1 MAVSIVST
9 NAQVTH
15 REGIR
20 CQKEITAVDGGFS
33 GTLDAATLKINGTA
47 VGAALAGAA
56 APEDIPLVGARLIA
70 DWTTVV
76 ATTPG
81 SSLLGLSAT
90 VGSPLLGNAASGNV
104 KTDKAQFIFRLPA
117 WYVAGTAIT
126 VRLRAKIATTL
137 STASSKVDVDS
148 FKINADGAMGSDL
161 CTTNA
166 QQVTT
171 AYANYDFTITPT
183 SRVAGE
189 TVVLVVA
196 TIADDTGGTVNTAM
210 SISKVQILLG

>member
-1 MAVSIVST
+1 MAQSLVSQC
-9 NAQVTH
+9 NQNMPDNLH
-15 REGIR
+15 GRYLYLDKDLG
-20 CQKEITAVDGGFS
+20 VDGI
-33 GTLDAATLKINGTA
+33 LDAVTIKLNGTA
-47 VGAALAGAA
+47 IGLALAATA
-56 APEDIPLVGARLIA
+56 APLDLPLVGARLIA

-90 VGSPLLGNAASGNV
+90 VGSVLLGNAASGNT
-104 KTDKAQFIFRLPA
+104 KTDKAQFIFQLPA
-117 WYVAGTAIT
+117 WYVAGSAIT
-126 VRLRAKIATTL
+126 VRLRSKQATTL

-148 FKINADGAMGSDL
+148 FKVNADGAMGSDL
-161 CTTNA
+161 CSTAA

-189 TVVLVVA
+189 TVVLVVS

-210 SISKVQILLG
+210 SISKVQVLLG

>member
-1 MAVSIVST
+1 MSFTATQSQNCGPSGGGVASFGAANIETSGLVNAGSLKIAGTTVTGVLAAT
-9 NAQVTH
+9 NAP
-15 REGIR
+15 
-20 CQKEITAVDGGFS
+20 VD
-33 GTLDAATLKINGTA
+33 L
-47 VGAALAGAA
+47 
-56 APEDIPLVGARLIA
+56 PLTGARLIA

-90 VGSPLLGNAASGNV
+90 VGSVLLGNAASGNV
-104 KTDKAQFIFRLPA
+104 KTDKAQFIFTLPA
-117 WYVAGTAIT
+117 WYVSGGTIT
-126 VRLRAKIATTL
+126 VRIRGKIATTL

-148 FKINADGAMGSDL
+148 FKINADGAVGSDL
-161 CTTNA
+161 CTTAA

-171 AYANYDFTITPT
+171 SYADYDFTITPT

-210 SISKVQILLG
+210 SISKVQVLLGTS